1 MPLQLLLLLVLLGPS
16 LQQAPADGDKDDLE
30 EYNDNDEY
38 GTDPPDTLETITA
51 GVTLSPKLQAVMGT
65 LGQRESAGPGT
76 PEPATPEV
84 TTGDSAGLD
93 AREATPGKLSMELAS
108 QGVPVAPGP
117 LTTDLGSTIPPITEA
132 PSTEGAPSTEL
143 ATTEALP
150 TEPLTTQPA
159 ATETLPT
166 EPLTTQPAATEALS
180 TEPLTTQPAAMEALP
195 TEPLTTQPAATEALS
210 TEPLTT
216 QPAATE
222 ALSTEPLTTQPAAT
236 EALSTEPLT
245 TQPAAAEAL
254 STEPAT
260 TVAPPTEPTTTETL
274 SKEPATMK
282 ALSTRGL
289 STAFLVLSDPHKGTT
304 VAASNSSDAFI
315 HQGKSSQGLSPPS
328 SASPGLTK
336 GPDYMPV
343 KHCLLAILILALVA
357 TTFLVCTVV
366 LAVRLSRRNH
376 MYHVR
381 SYSPT
386 EMVCISSLLPEGGE
400 APAATANGS
409 LPTAKGPGLLE
420 GPGEDHNGD
429 DLTLHSFLP

>member
-16 LQQAPADGDKDDLE
+16 LQQTLADGDKDDLE
-30 EYNDNDEY
+30 DHNDYGEYD
-38 GTDPPDTLETITA
+38 TDPPDTLEYITA

-65 LGQRESAGPGT
+65 WGQRESAAPGS
-76 PEPATPEV
+76 PEPATPEM
-84 TTGDSAGLD
+84 TTADSAGLD

-108 QGVPVAPGP
+108 QGVPVTPGP
-117 LTTDLGSTIPPITEA
+117 LTTDLGTTMPPITEA

-143 ATTEALP
+143 ATTEAL
-150 TEPLTTQPA
+150 
-159 ATETLPT
+159 
-166 EPLTTQPAATEALS
+166 S
-180 TEPLTTQPAAMEALP
+180 TEPLTIQPAAMEALP

-216 QPAATE
+216 QPAVAG
-222 ALSTEPLTTQPAAT
+222 ALSTEPLTMQPAV
-236 EALSTEPLT
+236 
-245 TQPAAAEAL
+245 AEAL

-289 STAFLVLSDPHKGTT
+289 STAFLVLSDPHGGTT

-315 HQGKSSQGLSPPS
+315 NQGKSSQGLSPLS
-328 SASPGLTK
+328 SASPGPTK

-366 LAVRLSRRNH
+366 LAVRLSRKNH

-400 APAATANGS
+400 APAAPANGS

>member
-1 MPLQLLLLLVLLGPS
+1 MPLPLLLLLVLLGPS
-16 LQQAPADGDKDDLE
+16 LQQIPADGDEDDLE
-30 EYNDNDEY
+30 DYDEAN

-51 GVTLSPKLQAVMGT
+51 GVTLSPELQAAMGT
-65 LGQRESAGPGT
+65 LGQRESAGPGS

-84 TTGDSAGLD
+84 TTGDSGGLD
-93 AREATPGKLSMELAS
+93 ARGAAPGKLSMELTS
-108 QGVPVAPGP
+108 QGVPVTPGP
-117 LTTDLGSTIPPITEA
+117 LTTDLGTTIPPITEA

-159 ATETLPT
+159 AMEALSTEPLTTQLAAMEALTTEPLTTQPAATEALTTEPPTTQPAATEALTT

-180 TEPLTTQPAAMEALP
+180 TEP
-195 TEPLTTQPAATEALS
+195 
-210 TEPLTT
+210 
-216 QPAATE
+216 
-222 ALSTEPLTTQPAAT
+222 
-236 EALSTEPLT
+236 
-245 TQPAAAEAL
+245 
-254 STEPAT
+254 AT
-260 TVAPPTEPTTTETL
+260 TAAPPTEPTTTETL

-289 STAFLVLSDPHKGTT
+289 STAFLVLSDPHEGTT

-315 HQGKSSQGLSPPS
+315 KQGKSSQGLSPPS
-328 SASPGLTK
+328 SASPSLTK

-400 APAATANGS
+400 APAATPNGS

>member
-1 MPLQLLLLLVLLGPS
+1 MPLPLLLLLVLLGPS
-16 LQQAPADGDKDDLE
+16 LQQIPADGIEDDLE
-30 EYNDNDEY
+30 DYDEAN

-51 GVTLSPKLQAVMGT
+51 GVTLGPGLQAAMGT
-65 LGQRESAGPGT
+65 LGQRESAGPGS

-84 TTGDSAGLD
+84 TTGDSGGLD
-93 AREATPGKLSMELAS
+93 ARGAAPGKLSMELTS
-108 QGVPVAPGP
+108 QGVPVTPGP
-117 LTTDLGSTIPPITEA
+117 LTTKLGTTIPPITEA
-132 PSTEGAPSTEL
+132 LSTEGAPSTEL

-150 TEPLTTQPA
+150 TEPLTMQPA
-159 ATETLPT
+159 AT
-166 EPLTTQPAATEALS
+166 
-180 TEPLTTQPAAMEALP
+180 EALP
-195 TEPLTTQPAATEALS
+195 TEPLTTQPAAMETLS

-222 ALSTEPLTTQPAAT
+222 ALSTEPLTMQPAAM
-236 EALSTEPLT
+236 EALTTEPLT

-254 STEPAT
+254 STEPLTTQPAALEALSTEPAT
-260 TVAPPTEPTTTETL
+260 TAAPPTEPTTTETL

-289 STAFLVLSDPHKGTT
+289 STAFLVLSDPHGGTT

-315 HQGKSSQGLSPPS
+315 KQGKSSQGLSPPS
-328 SASPGLTK
+328 STSPSLTK

-366 LAVRLSRRNH
+366 LAVRLSRKNH

>member
-1 MPLQLLLLLVLLGPS
+1 MPLPLLLLLVLLGPS
-16 LQQAPADGDKDDLE
+16 LQQIPADGDEDDLE
-30 EYNDNDEY
+30 DYDEAN

-51 GVTLSPKLQAVMGT
+51 GVTLSPELQAAMGT
-65 LGQRESAGPGT
+65 LGQRESAGPGS

-84 TTGDSAGLD
+84 TTGDSGGLD
-93 AREATPGKLSMELAS
+93 ARGAAPGKLSMELTS
-108 QGVPVAPGP
+108 QGVPVTPGP
-117 LTTDLGSTIPPITEA
+117 LTTDLGTTIPPITEA

-159 ATETLPT
+159 AMEALSTEPLTTQLAAMEALTT

-180 TEPLTTQPAAMEALP
+180 TEP
-195 TEPLTTQPAATEALS
+195 
-210 TEPLTT
+210 
-216 QPAATE
+216 
-222 ALSTEPLTTQPAAT
+222 
-236 EALSTEPLT
+236 
-245 TQPAAAEAL
+245 
-254 STEPAT
+254 AT
-260 TVAPPTEPTTTETL
+260 TAAPPTEPTTTETL

-289 STAFLVLSDPHKGTT
+289 STAFLVLSDPHEGTT

-315 HQGKSSQGLSPPS
+315 KQGKSSQGLSPPS
-328 SASPGLTK
+328 SASPSLTK

-400 APAATANGS
+400 APAATPNGS

>member
-1 MPLQLLLLLVLLGPS
+1 MPLPLLLLLVLLGPS
-16 LQQAPADGDKDDLE
+16 LQQIPADGIEDDLE
-30 EYNDNDEY
+30 DYDEAN

-51 GVTLSPKLQAVMGT
+51 GVTLSPELQAAMGT
-65 LGQRESAGPGT
+65 LGQRESAGPGS

-84 TTGDSAGLD
+84 TTGDSGGLD
-93 AREATPGKLSMELAS
+93 ARGATPGKLSMELAS
-108 QGVPVAPGP
+108 QGVPVTPGP
-117 LTTDLGSTIPPITEA
+117 LTTDLGTTIPPITEA
-132 PSTEGAPSTEL
+132 LSTEGAPSTEL
-143 ATTEALP
+143 AT
-150 TEPLTTQPA
+150 
-159 ATETLPT
+159 
-166 EPLTTQPAATEALS
+166 
-180 TEPLTTQPAAMEALP
+180 
-195 TEPLTTQPAATEALS
+195 TEALS

-222 ALSTEPLTTQPAAT
+222 ALSTEPLTTQPAAM
-236 EALSTEPLT
+236 EALTTEPLTTQPAAMEALTTEPLT

-254 STEPAT
+254 STELAT
-260 TVAPPTEPTTTETL
+260 TAAPPTEPTTTETL
-274 SKEPATMK
+274 SKEPATTK

-289 STAFLVLSDPHKGTT
+289 STAFLVLSDPHGGTT

-315 HQGKSSQGLSPPS
+315 KQGKSSQGLSPPS
-328 SASPGLTK
+328 SASPSPTK
-336 GPDYMPV
+336 GPDFMPV

-409 LPTAKGPGLLE
+409 LPAAKGPGLLE
-420 GPGEDHNGD
+420 APGEDHNGD